1 MKELTATEIKSVS
14 GGFYFSAPFIGASIG
29 NAMGDGDTSAILA
42 GAAIA
47 SIALVPYC
55 PLHWCLGIILGGA
68 AIIVKII
75 DCNNPDPEPNPEPT
89 PIG

>member
-1 MKELTATEIKSVS
+1 MKELTATEINSVS

-29 NAMGDGDTSAILA
+29 NAVGNGDTSMILA

-47 SIALVPYC
+47 SVALVPWC
-55 PLHWCLGIILGGA
+55 PLHWGLGIVLGCA

-75 DCNNPDPEPNPEPT
+75 DCNNPDPEPNPEP
-89 PIG
+89 IG